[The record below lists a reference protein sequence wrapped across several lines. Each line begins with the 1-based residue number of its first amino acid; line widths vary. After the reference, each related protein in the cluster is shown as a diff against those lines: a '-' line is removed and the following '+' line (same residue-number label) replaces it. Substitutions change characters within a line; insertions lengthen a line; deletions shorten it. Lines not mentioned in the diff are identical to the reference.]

1 MRKETYNLY
10 IMIKPCNK
18 KVDIEFGTY
27 DNVSGITFI
36 EYAHTQKVG
45 KPNNL
50 TVFGSKYTKA
60 SRKEQTITMVI
71 NCTKTQ
77 T

>member
-1 MRKETYNLY
+1 
-10 IMIKPCNK
+10 MIKPCNK

-50 TVFGSKYTKA
+50 SLW
-60 SRKEQTITMVI
+60 EQIHQGIKKGT
-71 NCTKTQ
+71 NNYHGDKLY
-77 T
+77 

>member
-1 MRKETYNLY
+1 VRKETYNLY
-10 IMIKPCNK
+10 IMNKPSNK

-36 EYAHTQKVG
+36 GYPHTQKVR
-45 KPNNL
+45 KSNNF

>member
-10 IMIKPCNK
+10 IMIKPSNK

-36 EYAHTQKVG
+36 GYPHTQKVR
-45 KPNNL
+45 KSNNFSL
-50 TVFGSKYTKA
+50 W
-60 SRKEQTITMVI
+60 EQIHQGIKKGT
-71 NCTKTQ
+71 NNYHGDKLY
-77 T
+77 